1 MCVLDSEFVTC
12 SLELELSCNNGHK
25 TSFVVAAAVVFVVVL
40 FCS

>member
-12 SLELELSCNNGHK
+12 SLELSCNNGHK
-25 TSFVVAAAVVFVVVL
+25 TSFVVVAAVVFVVVL